1 MDRSDYSTAKALQR
15 TALRTD
21 ATDMQSKVQL
31 PIIAGLAA
39 AIATVLVALLLAS
52 PSALAQTA
60 WVGGSVEDL
69 PSSIPSQN
77 DFSGVSVSET
87 STLYTVDNKTQVI
100 TVYSPSTVGYVEEYT
115 IPVASVSGYSIND
128 AESVTWM
135 SNSPHRLA
143 VVDEGDNDLI
153 ILDIAN
159 NGSASV
165 HKRVQLASAIPAP
178 ANKGIEGLSYSHDES
193 SAAVDVFYV
202 GTEGSSVLY
211 RIEVPTSGTSFS
223 STAMPL
229 GVPEISG
236 LAVLQGTNEIYIVS
250 QPDEVLYSTTTTG
263 ATPTVVMSLSQFQ
276 QPEGVTV
283 HPSGEWMFVVG
294 EGGPSFDREIA
305 QWSRTLPAPT
315 PTPTPQPTPPPTPT
329 PGPTPPPTPTP
340 QPTPQ
345 PTPAPPSAPEPW
357 TAGPHTVS
365 ISDGNDDVEEA
376 LGWLNVTSGDL
387 DAQGQT
393 TIGLRFTNVCVTD
406 ASDVA
411 SVYLQLTADEADFYN
426 TTVTI
431 RAESVGDASPF
442 GMSNK
447 PNQRS
452 RTAAAQSWSIP
463 TWTAGQLSDSPDI
476 TALIAEVVSR
486 PDWQPCNDIALL
498 IEGVGDRE
506 AVSYETDPA
515 RAPRLMLETNGIGN
529 GGNGGGPINGTNTV
543 VAAID
548 TGADDVEER
557 LNRMIFGSGDVDLSS
572 GYLTGLRYDICIPQG
587 ATIDAATVTFVA
599 DEADTRATTLTLVAH
614 DVGDAPAFS
623 TTDADLSSRPT
634 TSSSAQWSPPV
645 WGVGDTSDSADIASV
660 IAEVTGRADWSGCGH
675 IALVISGSGDREAI
689 SYETNSALAPRLS
702 VTWTN

>member
-1 MDRSDYSTAKALQR
+1 MDRSDHSTANGLQPV
-15 TALRTD
+15 ALRTD
-21 ATDMQSKVQL
+21 ATGMQSKVQL
-31 PIIAGLAA
+31 PIIAGFAA

-52 PSALAQTA
+52 PSATAQTA
-60 WVGGSVEDL
+60 WVGGSVEEL

-77 DFSGVSVSET
+77 DYSGVTVSET

-100 TVYSPSTVGYVEEYT
+100 TVYSPSTAGYVEEYT

-128 AESVTWM
+128 AESITWM
-135 SNSPHRLA
+135 SNSPHRIA
-143 VVDEGDNDLI
+143 VVDEDDNDLI
-153 ILDIAN
+153 ILDIDN

-165 HKRVQLASAIPAP
+165 HKQVQLASAIPAP
-178 ANKGIEGLSYSHDES
+178 TNKGIEGLSYSHDES
-193 SAAVDVFYV
+193 NAAVDVFYV
-202 GTEGSSVLY
+202 GTEGSSILY
-211 RIEVPTSGTSFS
+211 RIEVPTSGSSFS
-223 STAMPL
+223 FTAMPL

-236 LAVLQGTNEIYIVS
+236 MAVLQGTNEIYIVS
-250 QPDEVLYSTTTTG
+250 EPDEVLYSTTTTG

-276 QPEGVTV
+276 QAEGVTV

-294 EGGPSFDREIA
+294 EGGPSVDREIA
-305 QWSRTLPAPT
+305 QWTRTLPAPT
-315 PTPTPQPTPPPTPT
+315 PTPTPSPTPQPTPT
-329 PGPTPPPTPTP
+329 PGPTPTP

-345 PTPAPPSAPEPW
+345 PTPPPPSSPEPW
-357 TAGPHTVS
+357 PAGSHTVS
-365 ISDGNDDVEEA
+365 ISNGNDDVEEA

-393 TIGLRFTNVCVTD
+393 TIGLRFTDVCVTD

-411 SVYLQLTADEADFYN
+411 SAHLQLTADEADFYN

-431 RAESVGDASPF
+431 SAESVGDASPF
-442 GMSNK
+442 AMTNK
-447 PNQRS
+447 PTQRS
-452 RTAAAQSWSIP
+452 RTAAAQSWTIP
-463 TWTAGQLSDSPDI
+463 TWSVGQLSDSPDI
-476 TALIAEVVSR
+476 TPLIAEVVSR

-498 IEGVGDRE
+498 IDGVGDRE

-515 RAPRLMLETNGIGN
+515 RAPRLMLETNGVGGG
-529 GGNGGGPINGTNTV
+529 GGNGGGPISGTNTI
-543 VAAID
+543 VAAIN

-623 TTDADLSSRPT
+623 VTDADLSSRPT

-660 IAEVTGRADWSGCGH
+660 IAEVTGRADWGGCGH
-675 IALVISGSGDREAI
+675 IALIISGSGDREAI
-689 SYETNSALAPRLS
+689 SYETNSALAPQLS